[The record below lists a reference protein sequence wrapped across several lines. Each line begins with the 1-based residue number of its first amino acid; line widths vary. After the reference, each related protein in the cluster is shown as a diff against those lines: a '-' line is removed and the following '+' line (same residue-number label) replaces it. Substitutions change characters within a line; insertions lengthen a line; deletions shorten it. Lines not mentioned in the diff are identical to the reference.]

1 MAHPGMVIETTIL
14 IRALRSQPTGPGM
27 TFFRHTV
34 TRTKCY
40 VAYSTVY
47 ELYVGATTP
56 AKVQAIDD
64 ILAGL
69 EILVGT
75 QASARRAGLLRRELL
90 RRNLD
95 VGPLDVLI
103 AAACLE
109 ADLPLLTTNTE
120 HFLRVPGLTVLYPDL
135 LTPNAD
141 FANIVGL
148 SQARNRLSR
157 QQRGWP

>member
-1 MAHPGMVIETTIL
+1 MADSGMVIDTTIL
-14 IRALRSQPTGPGM
+14 IQHLRTLRRVGPSTLDIALALAPCKVTAV
-27 TFFRHTV
+27 TV
-34 TRTKCY
+34 C
-40 VAYSTVY
+40 
-47 ELYVGATTP
+47 ELYVGATT
-56 AKVQAIDD
+56 AEKVRDTD
-64 ILAGL
+64 ETMCRFDYLAGT
-69 EILVGT
+69 IT
-75 QASARRAGLLRRELL
+75 SARRAGLLRRELL

>member
-1 MAHPGMVIETTIL
+1 MAHSGMVIETTIL
-14 IRALRSQPTGPGM
+14 IHALRSQPIGPGM

-34 TRTKCY
+34 ITAKCY

-69 EILVGT
+69 EVLVGT
-75 QASARRAGLLRRELL
+75 QTSARRAGLLRRELL

-95 VGPLDVLI
+95 IGPLDVLI

-109 ADLPLLTTNTE
+109 ADLPLLTTNSE
-120 HFLRVPGLTVLYPDL
+120 HFLHVPSLTVLYPDL
-135 LTPNAD
+135 LTPTANFAD
-141 FANIVGL
+141 VVAL
-148 SQARNRLSR
+148 SRARNRLSR
-157 QQRGWP
+157 QH

>member
-56 AKVQAIDD
+56 AKVQAMDD

-75 QASARRAGLLRRELL
+75 QASARTCSCPTPTSPTSL
-90 RRNLD
+90 
-95 VGPLDVLI
+95 
-103 AAACLE
+103 ACL
-109 ADLPLLTTNTE
+109 
-120 HFLRVPGLTVLYPDL
+120 R
-135 LTPNAD
+135 
-141 FANIVGL
+141 
-148 SQARNRLSR
+148 QAIA
-157 QQRGWP
+157 